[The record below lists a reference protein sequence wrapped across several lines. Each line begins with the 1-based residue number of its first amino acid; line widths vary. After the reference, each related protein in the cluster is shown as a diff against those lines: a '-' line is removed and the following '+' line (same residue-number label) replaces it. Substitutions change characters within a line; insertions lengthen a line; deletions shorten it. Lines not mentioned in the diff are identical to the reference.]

1 MSMKC
6 NSMVNFQCGESERGG
21 EGRGGEGRE
30 GRLLCK
36 LRLSFLKVEWMLEDV
51 SHLTHTVL
59 LFLFILWNYIIKDV
73 GEMMSSFAAAVS

>member
-6 NSMVNFQCGESERGG
+6 NSGVNFQFGESER
-21 EGRGGEGRE
+21 RGEGRE
-30 GRLLCK
+30 RRLLCK

-59 LFLFILWNYIIKDV
+59 LFLFILLNYIIKGV